1 MSQRAG
7 LPFRLVVVSN
17 RGPYHLR
24 LTKRGIARERTVG
37 GLVTS
42 ILPMLEMFGG
52 LWIAAGEPEGRFPGT
67 PGPRAFDL
75 RYFTLT
81 ADQVK
86 GYYHGLSNSALWP
99 LCHYFLG
106 NVRYDGGQWQMYEQ
120 VNREFANAVL
130 QETNGHDVIWVH
142 DYHLALVPHYLREKK
157 PKARIAFFWHIP
169 FPPPELF
176 RTFPW
181 REQFLEGL
189 LSSDLLGFH
198 IPEYSENF
206 IETAVS
212 VLGARREGDSVC
224 YQGRSTHVIA
234 RPIGIDYRAVDRAAH
249 SKRTEARVKR
259 LRDTFQG
266 QKLILGL
273 ERMDYTKGILERLR
287 GMELLL
293 AQHPELHGKVSL
305 IQIVTPSRTEVDAYR
320 QRKREIDE
328 IVGRING
335 RFSSDFWI
343 PVRYLYRSMSPAEVI
358 AYYRAADIALVTPLR
373 DGLNLVAKEY
383 VASRV
388 DGDGVLIL
396 SEFAGAARQL
406 SEALLVNPYSTEEMA
421 AALAQALMMPPE
433 EQRRQMLA
441 MQDRVKEQDIS
452 WWAKEFLDYMVRIE
466 PSGNHAGVS

>member
-1 MSQRAG
+1 M
-7 LPFRLVVVSN
+7 PFRLVVVSN

-24 LTKRGIARERTVG
+24 LTKRGITRERTVG

-42 ILPMLEMFGG
+42 ILPMVEMFGG
-52 LWIAAGEPEGRFPGT
+52 LWIASGEPEGRFPGT

-75 RYFTLT
+75 RYITLT
-81 ADQVK
+81 ADQIK

-120 VNREFANAVL
+120 VNRQFADAVL
-130 QETNGHDVIWVH
+130 QETNGRDVVWVH
-142 DYHLALVPHYLREKK
+142 DYHFALVPRFLRDKK
-157 PKARIAFFWHIP
+157 ANARIAFFWHIP

-181 REQFLEGL
+181 RKQLLEGL
-189 LSSDLLGFH
+189 LSCDLLGFH
-198 IPEYSENF
+198 ISEYSENF
-206 IETAVS
+206 IETAVR
-212 VLGARREGDSVC
+212 VLGAKREGDSVC
-224 YQGRSTHVIA
+224 YQGRITRVIA
-234 RPIGIDYRAVDRAAH
+234 RPIGIDYRAVERVAH
-249 SKRTEARVKR
+249 SKRTEERLKR
-259 LRDTFQG
+259 LRDTFHG

-293 AQHPELHGKVSL
+293 EQRPELHGRVTL

-343 PVRYLYRSMSPAEVI
+343 PVRYLYRSISPTEVI
-358 AYYRAADIALVTPLR
+358 VYYRAADIALVTPLR

-388 DGDGVLIL
+388 DGEGVLIL

-421 AALAQALMMPPE
+421 AALAQALMMPAE
-433 EQRRQMLA
+433 EQRRQMSA
-441 MQDRVKEQDIS
+441 MQERVKQQDIS

-466 PSGNHAGVS
+466 PSRSHAGVS